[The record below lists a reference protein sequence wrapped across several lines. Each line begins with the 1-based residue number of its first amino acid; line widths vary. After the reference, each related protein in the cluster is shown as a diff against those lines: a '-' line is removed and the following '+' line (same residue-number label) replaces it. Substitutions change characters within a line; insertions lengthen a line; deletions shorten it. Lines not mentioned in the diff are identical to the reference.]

1 MNSQS
6 SDQPKNEVKTL
17 FFFSPLPFPCKFC
30 KCNSSGIFTALQF
43 LVLLPLI
50 YTVWPNAYSEVSLEV
65 AAATFRDF
73 LCKRLWRAF
82 TLANQLGWTAQYPTS
97 LSPYR
102 ILKKKQKEGS
112 HLLVLYQQAKVAL
125 KDRTA
130 AAKVNSQSLQ
140 SMYWV
145 VQWSWFAR
153 VNALCNLSCKKLWQV
168 SASPP
173 GQFLSRHCFML
184 CITMKVECKIVKQ
197 YKCYH
202 CCSCKNH
209 REKEWRVGKKVPLP
223 RFLAD
228 QNTANLWE
236 KKWCF
241 GASYSMSNRLLL
253 VARHILTTGL
263 QKCL

>member
-1 MNSQS
+1 MQ
-6 SDQPKNEVKTL
+6 KN
-17 FFFSPLPFPCKFC
+17 FFFHELAIVWSAKKWSKDTFFSFLHYLSLANFANATAVAFSLL
-30 KCNSSGIFTALQF
+30 CNSWFYFHWYTQCEPTPTQKSAWKWQLQPF
-43 LVLLPLI
+43 VTSCAKDYEGHSLL
-50 YTVWPNAYSEVSLEV
+50 
-65 AAATFRDF
+65 
-73 LCKRLWRAF
+73 
-82 TLANQLGWTAQYPTS
+82 QTS
-97 LSPYR
+97 LAELPNIPPPCPLTGY
-102 ILKKKQKEGS
+102 KKKQKEGS

-145 VQWSWFAR
+145 VQWSWFAQ

-236 KKWCF
+236 K
-241 GASYSMSNRLLL
+241 
-253 VARHILTTGL
+253 
-263 QKCL
+263 

>member
-73 LCKRLWRAF
+73 LRKRLWRAF

-102 ILKKKQKEGS
+102 IYKKNRK
-112 HLLVLYQQAKVAL
+112 KVAIYWSYINRQRWL
-125 KDRTA
+125 WKTGQQQPKSIHKACRA
-130 AAKVNSQSLQ
+130 CIGWFSEAGLHEWMPFVIFHAKSCNRSQHPLRANF
-140 SMYWV
+140 WV
-145 VQWSWFAR
+145 GIA
-153 VNALCNLSCKKLWQV
+153 SCCV
-168 SASPP
+168 
-173 GQFLSRHCFML
+173 
-184 CITMKVECKIVKQ
+184 
-197 YKCYH
+197 
-202 CCSCKNH
+202 
-209 REKEWRVGKKVPLP
+209 
-223 RFLAD
+223 
-228 QNTANLWE
+228 
-236 KKWCF
+236 
-241 GASYSMSNRLLL
+241 
-253 VARHILTTGL
+253 
-263 QKCL
+263 